1 MQVRIHQILATI
13 LSTNGD
19 SNKYI
24 ASKLAVIIQ
33 YISIQLFYLFC
44 DTVIEINHENQI
56 GRENNDNRKRKYYLK
71 RLSPALTNLL
81 NLSILL

>member
-13 LSTNGD
+13 LSINGD

-33 YISIQLFYLFC
+33 YISIQLF
-44 DTVIEINHENQI
+44 
-56 GRENNDNRKRKYYLK
+56 
-71 RLSPALTNLL
+71 LSLL
-81 NLSILL
+81 RHSDRD